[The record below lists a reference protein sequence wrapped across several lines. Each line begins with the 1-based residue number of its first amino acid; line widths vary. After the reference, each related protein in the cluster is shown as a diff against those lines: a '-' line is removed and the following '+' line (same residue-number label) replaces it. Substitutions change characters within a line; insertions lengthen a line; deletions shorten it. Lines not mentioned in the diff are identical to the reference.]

1 MIRLLFHLRILLS
14 CSSTDAGFA
23 SSERL
28 WVDGGTGIA
37 VMGVACIPWR
47 DDVIFVHT
55 VVFVFKPGMGVVR

>member
-1 MIRLLFHLRILLS
+1 M
-14 CSSTDAGFA
+14 
-23 SSERL
+23 
-28 WVDGGTGIA
+28 A

>member
-1 MIRLLFHLRILLS
+1 MLPS
-14 CSSTDAGFA
+14 CSSTAAGFA
-23 SSERL
+23 SSVGL
-28 WVDGGTGIA
+28 WVDGGTVIA